1 MSQKFTVKVRR
12 GLDTIL
18 ELAEEYIRET
28 ASNQRTADE
37 RRDVDAALQWMKENG
52 EASKSS

>member
-18 ELAEEYIRET
+18 ELAELYIRET